1 MTQTPGGFEGNV
13 TPLFAND
20 THPLLRKRIALCAQ
34 LGEVLLDEE
43 RYNSQEWFDVIEA
56 MRIVTQK
63 IREEKVDTSR
73 FHDSSQFPVRYNP
86 AAAVIRGE
94 VPTMP
99 TSDTTPPEPTEFS
112 EAA

>member
-13 TPLFAND
+13 SPLFNKD
-20 THPLLRKRIALCAQ
+20 THPLVRERIALCAQ
-34 LGEVLLDEE
+34 LGEIMLDTK
-43 RYNSQEWFDVIEA
+43 RYNSQEWFYVVEV
-56 MRIVTQK
+56 MHIVTRQ
-63 IREEKVDTSR
+63 IRMEGVNTSR

-94 VPTMP
+94 TPIMSIPNVPP
-99 TSDTTPPEPTEFS
+99 IEPAELI